1 MDKRQNSATFP
12 LDLNVSQSHT
22 LSLETIGDTMRA
34 TVDGK
39 PVAFLQSSGIGH
51 PTKSKIEIEPNK
63 DGKTVTVTME
73 QWLAEEKG
81 IA

>member
-1 MDKRQNSATFP
+1 VKSNLADFTCIVRRETDKAVLVDHGGKEP
-12 LDLNVSQSHT
+12 CWLPKSQ
-22 LSLETIGDTMRA
+22 
-34 TVDGK
+34 V
-39 PVAFLQSSGIGH
+39 
-51 PTKSKIEIEPNK
+51 EIEPNA